1 MFKTALLTQ
10 RGTSL
15 PLIEILSPSSI
26 KCGNLRFWGSW
37 GTDCMSDLRDWL
49 RGNNLEQYADAFEAN
64 DIDLDILTDL
74 DDHDLA
80 QLGLSLGN
88 RRRLLKAVAARNT
101 EAAPISS
108 SDKASSIGK
117 SSSADPL
124 SSAEKSSAAEG
135 PGSGDAE
142 RRQVTVV
149 FADMVGSTA
158 LSAKLDPELL
168 GGLIRRYQDAVAG
181 AIGRYGGF
189 VAKFMGDGVLA
200 YFGFPRAFEDA
211 AERAVRAAIGILS
224 EVGAIEMPDG
234 TRVQARIG
242 IATGLVVVGE
252 IIGTGI
258 AQERTIVGETP
269 NLAAR
274 LQALAGTDCI
284 LISESTQ
291 KLLGGLFELTHTGEH
306 ELKGFAR
313 RVPAWRVCGEAS
325 VESRFAAIR
334 TGGLP
339 LIGRVHE
346 MGLMR
351 QRWHLARQGE
361 GQIVTVIG
369 EAGIGKSR
377 AIEALQEEL
386 AGEAHARIHLQCS
399 PYHSDSVLYP
409 VIRYLNRAAGF
420 APADTPDGR
429 TEKLR
434 ALLAAR
440 SADPIALPLLAELLS
455 VPLAETAPSAPPP
468 AQRKASTLALIVE
481 IMVRVGDGNSVLI
494 VLEDAHWIDATTLE
508 MMTRLTDSIR
518 RTALLAVVTA
528 RPDFEP
534 PWLSRPHATL
544 VTLGRLGRPEC
555 MQVVAGVAAAH
566 GLSAETVAA
575 IIARTDGVPLFV
587 EELTRSVMETAGED
601 AAVPAT
607 LKDSLMARLDRLGGA
622 RDVAQIAAVIGRQFT
637 FSLLEA
643 AAGKN
648 TGELE
653 SLLAKLVAAGIVF
666 PDERGLER
674 SFIFKHALVRDA
686 AYESLLLMRRRE
698 WHARVAH
705 ALEQNFGDVAA
716 NEPELLAY
724 HFGEAGLLTPACDY
738 RMRAGDQAVS
748 RSAYAEAIAHFW
760 AGLRLA
766 EAMPPQDGL
775 RRQLEFWLKL
785 GSASVIAH
793 GLQSIE
799 AETAYTKASE
809 IGEKLGD
816 RPASFQAKWGLWIN
830 ANLSR
835 RTALARDRASE
846 LVLLAQQSGDGELL
860 LEAYHCQFSTAH
872 FRGDVRGALDGCQ
885 QAIALYDMTQHRH
898 LAHAF
903 GGHDP
908 GVCAHAQC
916 GNSWQ
921 LSGDEQHARQHFK
934 QAIALAEMLDHPNSL
949 GHGLHNTGIGHQLGG
964 DREATYRAAHRAA
977 ALADKFG
984 LPPWRAS
991 SLILVGWAT
1000 ATGAGVADAVQLID
1014 AEIANATAV
1023 GPLPQYYLGL
1033 AAEVLLAAGRP
1044 ADALG
1049 HLDRAIA
1056 GIDEAGIGIYLPEI
1070 YRLRGECLLAL
1081 DRRNK
1086 TEARSAFA
1094 TAADIAKR
1102 QGAVIF
1108 ERRAQASL
1116 SEFAI

>member
-1 MFKTALLTQ
+1 
-10 RGTSL
+10 
-15 PLIEILSPSSI
+15 
-26 KCGNLRFWGSW
+26 
-37 GTDCMSDLRDWL
+37 MSDLRDWL

-64 DIDLDILTDL
+64 DIDLDILADL
-74 DDHDLA
+74 DDNDLA

-88 RRRLLKAVAARNT
+88 RRRLLKAIAAHH
-101 EAAPISS
+101 ADAVPISS
-108 SDKASSIGK
+108 SDKTSSLDK
-117 SSSADPL
+117 FSSAHPL
-124 SSAEKSSAAEG
+124 PSGENSPAPEEA
-135 PGSGDAE
+135 GSGDAE
-142 RRQVTVV
+142 RRQVTVM

-224 EVGAIEMPDG
+224 EVGAIETPDG

-252 IIGTGI
+252 IIGSGM

-274 LQALAGTDCI
+274 LQALAEPDCI
-284 LISESTQ
+284 IISESTQ
-291 KLLGGLFELTHTGEH
+291 KLLGGLFELTHAGEH

-313 RVPAWRVCGEAS
+313 PLPAWRVCGEAA

-339 LIGRVHE
+339 LIGRAHE

-351 QRWHLARQGE
+351 ERWQLARQGE

-377 AIEALQEEL
+377 MIEALQEEV
-386 AGEAHARIHLQCS
+386 AGEAHARINLQCS
-399 PYHSDSVLYP
+399 PYHSDSALYP
-409 VIRYLNRAAGF
+409 VIQYLNRVAGF
-420 APADTPDGR
+420 APADPADAR
-429 TEKLR
+429 ADKVR

-440 SADPIALPLLAELLS
+440 RIADPAARPLLAELLS
-455 VPLAETAPSAPPP
+455 MQLAETAATAQSPT
-468 AQRKASTLALIVE
+468 QRKTSTLALIVE
-481 IMVRVGDGNSVLI
+481 IMARTGDGDPAVI

-508 MMTRLTDSIR
+508 MMTRLTDSIAR
-518 RTALLAVVTA
+518 ARLLAVVSA
-528 RPDFEP
+528 RPDFVP
-534 PWLSRPHATL
+534 PWLARPHATL

-566 GLSAETVAA
+566 GLSTATIATIVAK
-575 IIARTDGVPLFV
+575 TDGIPLFV
-587 EELTRSVMETAGED
+587 EELTRSVMESAGEGS
-601 AAVPAT
+601 AVPAT

-622 RDVAQIAAVIGRQFT
+622 REMAQIAAVIGRQFT
-637 FSLLEA
+637 FAILEA
-643 AAGKN
+643 VSGKGS
-648 TGELE
+648 GELE
-653 SLLAKLVAAGIVF
+653 GMLAKLVASGIVF
-666 PDERGLER
+666 PEERSLER

-698 WHARVAH
+698 WHGRVAQ
-705 ALEQNFGDVAA
+705 ALEQRFGDVAA
-716 NEPELLAY
+716 REPELLAY
-724 HFGEAGLLTPACDY
+724 HFGEAGLLSLACDY

-748 RSAYAEAIAHFW
+748 RSAYVEAIAHFTT
-760 AGLRLA
+760 GLKLA
-766 EAMPPQDGL
+766 EALPLQEGL
-775 RRQLEFWLKL
+775 RRRLQFWLKL
-785 GSASVIAH
+785 GSASVVAH
-793 GLQSIE
+793 GLQSVE

-809 IGEKLGD
+809 IGEQLGD
-816 RPASFQAKWGLWIN
+816 GPASFQAKWGLWIN
-830 ANLSR
+830 ANLR
-835 RTALARDRASE
+835 RKTALARDRASE
-846 LVLLAQQSGDGELL
+846 LVSLAQQSGDRELL
-860 LEAYHCQFSTAH
+860 LEAYHCQLSTAH
-872 FRGDVRGALDGCQ
+872 FRGDVRGALEGCRH
-885 QAIALYDMTQHRH
+885 AIALYDMTQHRH

-921 LSGDEQHARQHFK
+921 LSGEEQPARQHFT

-949 GHGLHNTGIGHQLGG
+949 GHGLHSIGIGHQLGG
-964 DREATYRAAHRAA
+964 DREATYTAAHRAA
-977 ALADKFG
+977 ALAEKFN

-1000 ATGAGVADAVQLID
+1000 ATGAGVADAVRLID

-1056 GIDEAGIGIYLPEI
+1056 GIDEAGVGIYLPEI
-1070 YRLRGECLLAL
+1070 YRLRGECLQAL
-1081 DRRNK
+1081 DRHNK

-1094 TAADIAKR
+1094 IAIDIAKR

-1116 SEFAI
+1116 SKFAM